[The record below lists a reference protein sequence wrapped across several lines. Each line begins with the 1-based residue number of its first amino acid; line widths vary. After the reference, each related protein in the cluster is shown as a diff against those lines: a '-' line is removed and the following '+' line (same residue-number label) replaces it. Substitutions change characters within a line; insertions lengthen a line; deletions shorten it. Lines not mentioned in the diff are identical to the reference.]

1 MKIEGCI
8 QCVQNN
14 VTNCISFGVYYM
26 LKNSRH
32 ENAYIQLVF
41 LWANIELYSLYPM
54 LLFCYENKIK
64 LRIKI

>member
-1 MKIEGCI
+1 MIIEGCI

-32 ENAYIQLVF
+32 ENAYIQLGF
-41 LWANIELYSLYPM
+41 LWTNIELYSLYPI
-54 LLFCYENKIK
+54 LLLCYENHIQ
-64 LRIKI
+64 LCIKI

>member
-8 QCVQNN
+8 QCVENN

-26 LKNSRH
+26 LENSRH

-41 LWANIELYSLYPM
+41 YGQI
-54 LLFCYENKIK
+54 
-64 LRIKI
+64 